1 MAVDYE
7 IIKVDIVERNL
18 LKIIFDS
25 IPINP
30 ATLWYALSG
39 PVRYQHATIDEMDD
53 WCVRNECGWKE
64 SNRTFGFESDEAM
77 NMFLLRWV

>member
-18 LKIIFDS
+18 LKIVFDS
-25 IPINP
+25 IPISP
-30 ATLWYALSG
+30 ATIWNALNNS
-39 PVRYQHATIDEMDD
+39 VQYSNVTIDEMDN

-64 SNRTFGFESDEAM
+64 SSRTFGFESDEAM
-77 NMFLLRWV
+77 NMFLLRWI